1 MIVGNN
7 LLQEN
12 IIVQEGYLPFY
23 WGFHSYHRATSL
35 DFDVKKIFV
44 PRIKKCETLHYYF
57 SKDN

>member
-44 PRIKKCETLHYYF
+44 PRIKM
-57 SKDN
+57 